1 MDTGETMTSRIRA
14 RASSPPPRIG
24 PSGKI
29 GPVAIFGEVLADVF
43 PDRSVLGGAPFNVAR
58 HLRAFGLNPVL
69 ISRLGND
76 GLRDQVLEVMTK
88 SGMEVLGI
96 QTDNNHQTGQVNVRM
111 ESNGHHFEIL
121 PLQAYDFIHPT
132 VARMTMLSV
141 RPAMV
146 YFGTLAQRH
155 ETSRSALK
163 SVLRGSQAAK
173 FLDINLRAPWYDQK
187 ILRKSLQ
194 NADIVK
200 LNDEEL
206 VILSE
211 LFALQGKTENEQLLE
226 LLGQFDLKR
235 AIVTCGAQGAWH
247 MDRDGKKVEAGVA
260 KPLAQI
266 VDTVGAGDGFAS
278 VCILGA
284 LMDWPVSATLERAI
298 EFAGAVCG
306 IRGAVPD
313 YDDFYEP
320 FIQGWKL

>member
-1 MDTGETMTSRIRA
+1 MISRIRT
-14 RASSPPPRIG
+14 RTSSPPSRTG
-24 PSGKI
+24 PSAKI
-29 GPVAIFGEVLADVF
+29 APVAIFGEVLADVF

-76 GLRDQVLEVMTK
+76 GLRDQVLDVMTK
-88 SGMEVLGI
+88 SGMEILGI
-96 QTDNNHQTGQVNVRM
+96 QTDNSHQTGQVNVRM
-111 ESNGHHFEIL
+111 ESDGHHFEIL

-163 SVLRGSQAAK
+163 SVLRGTQAEK

-206 VILSE
+206 VMLAE
-211 LFALQGKTENEQLLE
+211 LFALQGKTEDDRILDLLN
-226 LLGQFDLKR
+226 QFNLRR
-235 AIVTCGAQGAWH
+235 AIVTCGGQGAWH
-247 MDRDGKKVEAGVA
+247 MDRDGKKLDAPVT

-284 LMDWPVSATLERAI
+284 LMDWPVTATLERAV
-298 EFAGAVCG
+298 EFSGAVCG

-320 FIQGWKL
+320 YTRGWRL

>member
-1 MDTGETMTSRIRA
+1 MISRFRT
-14 RASSPPPRIG
+14 RSSSPPFRSG
-24 PSGKI
+24 PSGRI
-29 GPVAIFGEVLADVF
+29 APVAIFGEVLADVF

-76 GLRDQVLEVMTK
+76 GLRDQVLDVMTQ
-88 SGMEVLGI
+88 SGMEILGI
-96 QTDNNHQTGQVNVRM
+96 QTDNCHQTGQVNVRM
-111 ESNGHHFEIL
+111 DSNGHHFEIL
-121 PLQAYDFIHPT
+121 PLQAYDFIHPA
-132 VARMTMLSV
+132 VARMAMLSI

-163 SVLRGSQAAK
+163 AVLRGSHAAK
-173 FLDINLRAPWYDQK
+173 FLDINLRSPWYDQK

-211 LFALQGKTENEQLLE
+211 LFALQGETDDEQILE
-226 LLGQFDLKR
+226 LLSQFNLRR
-235 AIVTCGAQGAWH
+235 AIVTCGARGAWH
-247 MDRDGKKVEAGVA
+247 MDRDGRRLEVGVT
-260 KPLAQI
+260 KPPAQI
-266 VDTVGAGDGFAS
+266 MDTVGAGDGFAS
-278 VCILGA
+278 VCMLGA
-284 LMDWPVSATLERAI
+284 LMDWPVTATLERAI

-313 YDDFYEP
+313 HEDFYEP
-320 FIQGWKL
+320 YIKGWRL